1 MSAATDEL
9 GKGRFS
15 SAAGILRRAIR
26 RFPRDELVLRWSVEL
41 HRMQWRYR
49 EALSLLLELS
59 RVEGLQTITRQE
71 VMGQIGDL
79 LFENGEYG
87 RSAHFLYS
95 GVAGPGSVH
104 RRSKADLTLAL
115 PYIRHQ
121 ITYRSVEAEIIGSTW
136 PSLLCDFGDKTRL
149 CVIDTGSTM
158 SILSRGVAKDAEVSG
173 VREFGAVRDSLGREH
188 GADIGVLANLSI
200 GGIPLNALPI
210 LVVDDQQLALRDPFG
225 GPEDSP
231 MAILGIDILSRFR
244 VVLDY
249 SSELVRLDSPG
260 KLAEL
265 DSERCLLHEGC
276 LVFPVRVDAV
286 DMWFILDTAA
296 SHSSLTRAG
305 LALLP
310 GGDRRVV
317 PDHRYTKSLAGRGL
331 ISRQVGNM
339 VLQSSGVRFSGVVM
353 PVVERTTSAAFPVHG
368 VFGVDLLRHCRLT
381 MDSGRIRLDQVGS
394 LRSPNLRKKKSP

>member
-1 MSAATDEL
+1 
-9 GKGRFS
+9 
-15 SAAGILRRAIR
+15 
-26 RFPRDELVLRWSVEL
+26 
-41 HRMQWRYR
+41 
-49 EALSLLLELS
+49 
-59 RVEGLQTITRQE
+59 
-71 VMGQIGDL
+71 
-79 LFENGEYG
+79 
-87 RSAHFLYS
+87 
-95 GVAGPGSVH
+95 
-104 RRSKADLTLAL
+104 
-115 PYIRHQ
+115 
-121 ITYRSVEAEIIGSTW
+121 
-136 PSLLCDFGDKTRL
+136 
-149 CVIDTGSTM
+149 
-158 SILSRGVAKDAEVSG
+158 
-173 VREFGAVRDSLGREH
+173 
-188 GADIGVLANLSI
+188 
-200 GGIPLNALPI
+200 
-210 LVVDDQQLALRDPFG
+210 
-225 GPEDSP
+225 